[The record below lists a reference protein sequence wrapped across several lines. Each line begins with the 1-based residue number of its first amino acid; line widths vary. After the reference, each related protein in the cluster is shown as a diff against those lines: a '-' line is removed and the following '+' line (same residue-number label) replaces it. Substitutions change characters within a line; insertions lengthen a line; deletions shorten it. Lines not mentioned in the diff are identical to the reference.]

1 MLETERNSDWKKNY
15 FTLQISDTM
24 SYEGIQALKKAKRM
38 ILRNKEQV
46 LFFLVIH
53 TRLFLPIKLL
63 SMSYVKL
70 IQKMK

>member
-1 MLETERNSDWKKNY
+1 
-15 FTLQISDTM
+15 M

-46 LFFLVIH
+46 IFKIVIH
-53 TRLFLPIKLL
+53 RRLFLPIKLL